1 MHRHKVESIWMS
13 NLAFK
18 AYHIYISNRLHTKN
32 NLVHISELKNYP
44 TLIWKVTNENYT
56 FLLMHSTMEIGTYY
70 LLVGI
75 SLWKNTF
82 SIEKDRVASL
92 KYHGLKNPQKLGPHE
107 RIQQKSNYDI
117 AE

>member
-1 MHRHKVESIWMS
+1 
-13 NLAFK
+13 
-18 AYHIYISNRLHTKN
+18 
-32 NLVHISELKNYP
+32 
-44 TLIWKVTNENYT
+44 
-56 FLLMHSTMEIGTYY
+56 MHSTMEIGTYY